1 MTTTTKSI
9 AKNKTNTKTAVD
21 TRAEISRGALVS
33 MTAAGIVVGLWSFAS
48 LIGGVIVAGG
58 PVALVKSWFGAVV
71 GM

>member
-58 PVALVKSWFGAVV
+58 PVALVKSWFGSVV